1 MHTKKAVQGSIQDS
15 YTMKLNTQ
23 RAAGMRMLTGDPKK
37 IKALDAKGNVIY
49 VDDPELA
56 VHADSLDVEALKRGI
71 SMAESL
77 GGKLMKNPESSATGM
92 YGQLFG
98 EIKDMP
104 FMSGVSRDQFAN
116 NLDLQEEVFNMRLE
130 EGIGGPS
137 LRRNAVELTE
147 EYEGQLG
154 DDWDYSL
161 NDVAALSNY
170 LGRQGARN
178 YFASIRDN
186 TTFKP
191 PGTNL
196 PPEEYLEKF
205 RRGMGTE

>member
-1 MHTKKAVQGSIQDS
+1 
-15 YTMKLNTQ
+15 MKLNTL
-23 RAAGMRMLTGDPKK
+23 RAPGMRMLTGDPKK
-37 IKALDAKGNVIY
+37 VKALDQNDNVIY

-56 VHADSLDVEALKRGI
+56 LHADSLDVEALKRGI

-77 GGKLMKNPESSATGM
+77 GGKLMKNPDSSATGM

-116 NLDLQEEVFNMRLE
+116 DLDLQDQVFNMRLE

-154 DDWDYSL
+154 DDWNFSL

-191 PGTNL
+191 PGRNL
-196 PPEEYLEKF
+196 SPEEYLEKF

>member
-1 MHTKKAVQGSIQDS
+1 
-15 YTMKLNTQ
+15 MKLNTL
-23 RAAGMRMLTGDPKK
+23 RTPGMRMLTGDPKK
-37 IKALDAKGNVIY
+37 VKALDQNDNVIY

-56 VHADSLDVEALKRGI
+56 LHADSLDVEALKRGI

-77 GGKLMKNPESSATGM
+77 GGKLMKNPDSSATGM

-116 NLDLQEEVFNMRLE
+116 DLDLQDQVFNMRLE

-154 DDWDYSL
+154 DEWNFSL

-191 PGTNL
+191 PGRNL
-196 PPEEYLEKF
+196 SPEEYLEKF

>member
-1 MHTKKAVQGSIQDS
+1 
-15 YTMKLNTQ
+15 MKLNTL
-23 RAAGMRMLTGDPKK
+23 RAPGMRMLTGDPKK
-37 IKALDAKGNVIY
+37 VKALDQNDNVIY

-56 VHADSLDVEALKRGI
+56 LHADSLDVEALKRGI

-77 GGKLMKNPESSATGM
+77 GGKLMKNPDSSATGM

-116 NLDLQEEVFNMRLE
+116 DLDLQDQVFNMRLE

-154 DDWDYSL
+154 DEWNFSL

-191 PGTNL
+191 PGRNL
-196 PPEEYLEKF
+196 SPEEYLEKF